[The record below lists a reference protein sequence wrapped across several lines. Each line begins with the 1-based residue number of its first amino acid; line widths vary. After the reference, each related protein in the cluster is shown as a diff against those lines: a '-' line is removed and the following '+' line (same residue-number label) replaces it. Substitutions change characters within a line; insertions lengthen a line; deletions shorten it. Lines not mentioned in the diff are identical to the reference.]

1 MFTTNTMGE
10 GDDSLN
16 LCFREGG
23 GRGEVRNSEKC
34 LRFEKVN
41 KIIFFIESFI
51 EEIEI

>member
-34 LRFEKVN
+34 LRFEKIN
-41 KIIFFIESFI
+41 KLFIESFI